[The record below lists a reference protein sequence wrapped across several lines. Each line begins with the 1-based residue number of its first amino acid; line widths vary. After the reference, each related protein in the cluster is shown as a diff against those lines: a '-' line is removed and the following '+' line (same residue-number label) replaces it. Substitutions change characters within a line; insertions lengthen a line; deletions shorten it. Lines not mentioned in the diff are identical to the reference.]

1 VVNDYRAFFMARA
14 ASTGSESRETA
25 DAAAA
30 SDSKAGDAV
39 VGKSAPRFV
48 ESKMVRRRINRVHPK
63 PL

>member
-1 VVNDYRAFFMARA
+1 MINDYRAFFTARA
-14 ASTGSESRETA
+14 ASTGSKSHKTA
-25 DAAAA
+25 GAAAA

-39 VGKSAPRFV
+39 VGKSAPRAG